1 MFTYRPSRLVAA
13 QTYAKRFT
21 RRRAVSY
28 PYLSGDAF
36 SNLADCKIES
46 LGSLSY
52 NSFLKSLR
60 AANVVFCRSDI
71 LQEFLTSAGSD
82 LQCRVILSGNS
93 DQEFYDVPHLLPRS
107 VRRIYLQ
114 NNFVTHDTRVVTLP
128 IGLENYR
135 LGVNGNPKFIEEN
148 KVKKSAKNKIL
159 FGPFSF
165 THLVR
170 QEVFNEFSTSEGPWE
185 YLNDWAPPK
194 RFNQLASTFK
204 YVAAVRGN
212 GVDTHRLWEAMY
224 RGNVGLVLRD
234 NWSLSLDRLHLPI
247 ILVDEWTQECVLESI
262 AKDVFHL
269 PLNPPRTLWVQYW
282 ERELKNDC

>member
-21 RRRAVSY
+21 RRHAVSY

-46 LGSLSY
+46 LGRLSD
-52 NSFLKSLR
+52 NSFIKRLR

-71 LQEFLTSAGSD
+71 LQDFLSSAVSN
-82 LQCRVILSGNS
+82 LQCRVILAGNS
-93 DQEFYDVPHLLPRS
+93 DQEFYEVPHLLPRS
-107 VRRIYLQ
+107 VRRVYLQ
-114 NNFVTHDTRVVTLP
+114 NNFVTHDARIVTLP

-148 KVKKSAKNKIL
+148 KVKNSAKNKIL

-165 THLVR
+165 THPVR

-185 YLNDWAPPK
+185 YLNEWTPPK
-194 RFNQLASTFK
+194 RFNQIASTFK

-224 RGNVGLVLRD
+224 RGNVGVVLRD

-247 ILVDEWTQECVLESI
+247 ILVNEWTQECVLESI
-262 AKDVFHL
+262 AKDVLHL
-269 PLNPPRTLWVQYW
+269 PLNSPQSLWVQYW
-282 ERELKNDC
+282 ESELRKDC